1 MEPTDEVRIVAE
13 QLKHLAATA
22 LRAINEENDILLA
35 EVLDL
40 REPLLQ
46 VLHDYAAEAPDLI
59 LACPL
64 VHDAARLELKVAAA
78 ARLRRDDLYNKWVCV
93 RDRAALAN
101 AYAN

>member
-1 MEPTDEVRIVAE
+1 
-13 QLKHLAATA
+13 
-22 LRAINEENDILLA
+22 
-35 EVLDL
+35 
-40 REPLLQ
+40 
-46 VLHDYAAEAPDLI
+46 LI